1 MKNSRLPLLLYAL
14 TIFLSAFLLFQVQ
27 PIIAKIILPW
37 FGGSAA
43 VWTTCLLFF
52 QMVLLL
58 GYLYAHGSIRYL
70 PPAWQQRVHIG
81 LLAVS
86 VLLLRMIPSPALR
99 PHGGDEPTAHILL
112 LLFLTIGLPY
122 FLLSTTSPLLQAWYS
137 AHVRADAE
145 AGANAKTFPYR
156 LYALSNTGSLLALCS
171 YPVMVEPRL
180 TLRQQAFIWS
190 AGYVCFVVLCVIVA
204 LRMKQSSPL
213 AALDREGEEKGEGRR
228 EEAEE
233 QEEEAQEN
241 RPSSSFLLP
250 PLLLYPLWILLAA
263 CSSTLLLAVS
273 NHLSQNVAAIPFLWV
288 LPLSLYLLSFILCFG
303 GREWQWRKAFLSLP
317 LALIAAMA
325 YALSDD
331 YQNLPINVLIPLFAV
346 GLFVCCMLCHGELA
360 RLKPDP
366 RHLTAFYL
374 MISIGGALGG
384 VFVGLLAPRWFP
396 AEWELPIGLGLC
408 ALIALFALYYEPE
421 QKPWEPSWVLLCL
434 LTLGL
439 LWYLR
444 GNVLQWQK
452 DYDFTTRNFYG
463 VLRVNDADKDTDE
476 AKRVLIYGTI
486 QHGAQYL
493 KPDKRDMPISYYGPD
508 TGLALAIRT
517 RGTSHPERVGVIGLG
532 TGTIAAFGRAG
543 DVYRYYE
550 INPLVRHL
558 AETKFTFLK
567 DCKAQIDVVM
577 GDARLS
583 LEAGPPQNFDVLA
596 VDAFSS
602 DAIPVHL
609 LTKEAFELYFRNLK
623 PDGILAVHVSN
634 RYLDLTPVVAS
645 IAQSLGKE
653 SKVITTSEDSDHAL
667 AATEWVLVCGAHSFF
682 KSSLIKN
689 AGENITVPKKMRT
702 WTDDYSNL
710 FETLKTE

>member
-1 MKNSRLPLLLYAL
+1 MFVPRQTQA
-14 TIFLSAFLLFQVQ
+14 
-27 PIIAKIILPW
+27 
-37 FGGSAA
+37 
-43 VWTTCLLFF
+43 
-52 QMVLLL
+52 
-58 GYLYAHGSIRYL
+58 R
-70 PPAWQQRVHIG
+70 
-81 LLAVS
+81 
-86 VLLLRMIPSPALR
+86 
-99 PHGGDEPTAHILL
+99 
-112 LLFLTIGLPY
+112 
-122 FLLSTTSPLLQAWYS
+122 TSKA
-137 AHVRADAE
+137 
-145 AGANAKTFPYR
+145 FPYR
-156 LYALSNTGSLLALCS
+156 LYALSNAGSLLALCS

-180 TLRQQAFIWS
+180 ALRQQAFGWS
-190 AGYVCFVVLCVIVA
+190 AGYVCFVVLCIIVA
-204 LRMKQSSPL
+204 LRLKSLPPVALETQRHRGKANPENSQSN
-213 AALDREGEEKGEGRR
+213 GEEEVQDRR
-228 EEAEE
+228 YKE
-233 QEEEAQEN
+233 QEQETAY
-241 RPSSSFLLP
+241 PASLSTP
-250 PLLLYPLWILLAA
+250 PFRLYPLWILLAA
-263 CSSTLLLAVS
+263 CSSTLLLGVS

-288 LPLSLYLLSFILCFG
+288 LPLSLYLLSFIWCFG
-303 GREWQWRKAFLSLP
+303 GREWQWRKAFLPLP

-331 YQNLPINVLIPLFAV
+331 YQNLTITTLIPLFAV
-346 GLFVCCMLCHGELA
+346 GLFVCCILCHGELA

-366 RHLTAFYL
+366 RHLTSFYL

-396 AEWELPIGLGLC
+396 AEWELPIALGAC
-408 ALIALFALYYEPE
+408 ALVALFALYYEPE
-421 QKPWEPSWVLLCL
+421 QKPWEPSWVILSL
-434 LTLGL
+434 LTLSL

-444 GNVLQWQK
+444 SNVLQWQK

-463 VLRVNDADKDTDE
+463 VLRVNDTDKDTDD

-486 QHGAQYL
+486 QHGSQYL
-493 KPDKRDMPISYYGPD
+493 KPDKRDQPISYYGPE

-532 TGTIAAFGRAG
+532 TGTIAAFGRPG

-550 INPLVRHL
+550 INPLVKHL

-567 DCKAQIDVVM
+567 DCKAKIDVVM

-583 LEAGPPQNFDVLA
+583 LEAGPPQHFDVLA

-634 RYLDLTPVVAS
+634 RYLNLTPVVAS
-645 IAQSLGKE
+645 IAQTLGKE
-653 SKVITTSEDSDHAL
+653 SKVITTAEDSDHAL

-689 AGENITVPKKMRT
+689 VGE
-702 WTDDYSNL
+702 DYPDSQKYADMDGRL
-710 FETLKTE
+710 QQPVSDIEDRIEERGLKSSCGET

>member
-1 MKNSRLPLLLYAL
+1 MKNNRLPLLLYAL

-52 QMVLLL
+52 QMALLG

-70 PPAWQQRVHIG
+70 PPVWQQRVHIG

-86 VLLLRMIPSPALR
+86 VLLLHMIPSPALR
-99 PHGGDEPTAHILL
+99 PHGGDEPTVGILL
-112 LLFLTIGLPY
+112 LLLLTIGLPY

-137 AHVRADAE
+137 AHIRADAS
-145 AGANAKTFPYR
+145 AGANAKAFPYR
-156 LYALSNTGSLLALCS
+156 LYALSNVGSLLALCS
-171 YPVMVEPRL
+171 YPVMIEPRF
-180 TLRQQAFIWS
+180 TLRQQAFGWS
-190 AGYVCFVVLCVIVA
+190 AGYACFVVLCILVA
-204 LRMKQSSPL
+204 LRMNSGKREEGKGESRDAFETPPSENGLVVGDEENSSLFPFPSSP
-213 AALDREGEEKGEGRR
+213 
-228 EEAEE
+228 
-233 QEEEAQEN
+233 
-241 RPSSSFLLP
+241 
-250 PLLLYPLWILLAA
+250 PLWMYLLWILLAA

-288 LPLSLYLLSFILCFG
+288 LPLSLYLLSFIWCFG
-303 GREWQWRKAFLSLP
+303 GREWQWRKAFLPLP
-317 LALIAAMA
+317 FALIAAMA

-331 YQNLPINVLIPLFAV
+331 YQNLQIGVLIPLFAV
-346 GLFVCCMLCHGELA
+346 GLFVCCILCHGELA

-384 VFVGLLAPRWFP
+384 VFVGLLAPHWFP

-408 ALIALFALYYEPE
+408 AVVALFALYYEPD
-421 QKPWEPSWVLLCL
+421 QKPWELSWVILSL

-444 GNVLQWQK
+444 NNVIQWQK

-463 VLRVNDADKDTDE
+463 VLRVKDTDTDSE
-476 AKRVLIYGTI
+476 DARRVLIYGTI
-486 QHGAQYL
+486 QHGSQYL
-493 KPDKRDMPISYYGPD
+493 KADKRDLPISYYGPE

-532 TGTIAAFGRAG
+532 TGTIAAFGRPG

-550 INPLVRHL
+550 INPLVKHL

-583 LEAGPPQNFDVLA
+583 MESGSPQNFDVLA

-653 SKVITTSEDSDHAL
+653 AKVITTAEDSDHAL
-667 AATEWVLVCGAHSFF
+667 SATEWVLVCGAHSFF
-682 KSSLIKN
+682 KSTLIKN
-689 AGENITVPKKMRT
+689 AGEDLKAPKDRRT

-710 FETLKTE
+710 FETLKRE